1 MALAGRG
8 SREAPS
14 ADIQTDNQIVGLRG
28 DPLGCLPRR
37 GPLRRSPGQLSL
49 QCRVDVTVDGASHAS
64 YVFAPDC
71 AWDNVP
77 WSDSFQRLAA
87 DSTAEVQRFLGRSVA

>member
-1 MALAGRG
+1 MSSPTGPA
-8 SREAPS
+8 S
-14 ADIQTDNQIVGLRG
+14 AEPTG
-28 DPLGCLPRR
+28 
-37 GPLRRSPGQLSL
+37 
-49 QCRVDVTVDGASHAS
+49 RVDVTVDGASHAS

-87 DSTAEVQRFLGRSVA
+87 DSTAEVERFLGRSVA